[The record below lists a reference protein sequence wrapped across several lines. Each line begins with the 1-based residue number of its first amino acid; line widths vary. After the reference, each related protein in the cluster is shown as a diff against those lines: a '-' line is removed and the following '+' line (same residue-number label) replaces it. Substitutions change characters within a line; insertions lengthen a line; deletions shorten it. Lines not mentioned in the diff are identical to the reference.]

1 LKRVQDPEVSSAKL
15 DWKDFEAYV
24 ESVFSSFG
32 FRTERNARLRK
43 PRAEID
49 LVASRNSL
57 AFAVDCKHWKRTV
70 GYSSM
75 LEISRRQIAR
85 AKRLIDIREVDRIV
99 PIVITLHDESLYVL
113 DNGVPIVPIHKISDF
128 ILNWEQGMENIL
140 VLASSSKQES
150 LP

>member
-1 LKRVQDPEVSSAKL
+1 
-15 DWKDFEAYV
+15 
-24 ESVFSSFG
+24 
-32 FRTERNARLRK
+32 
-43 PRAEID
+43 
-49 LVASRNSL
+49 
-57 AFAVDCKHWKRTV
+57 
-70 GYSSM
+70 M

-140 VLASSSKQES
+140 VLAFKF
-150 LP
+150 